1 MSSIALLPAMALG
14 CVLSTIV
21 RNVVIQVWLNQRQEH
36 EADVTGAA
44 ISEAAGCSSQEILLH
59 DLQSF

>member
-1 MSSIALLPAMALG
+1 MSSIALLSAMALG
-14 CVLSTIV
+14 RVLSTIV
-21 RNVVIQVWLNQRQEH
+21 RKVLIQAWLSQRQEH

-44 ISEAAGCSSQEILLH
+44 ISEAAGCTSQEILLH